1 MVVYFIGN
9 DKEQE
14 KYFELLRERIF
25 NNTKLLISIYR
36 ERIDLAEKI
45 TEIKKITGKPVRDRG
60 REVLV
65 KNLINP
71 KTELENAFLNM
82 VFESTIQAQL
92 DHYDPF
98 VYINKDR
105 FSIKG
110 DRDFLLLMASRIMCR
125 PGDELLVKGKE
136 DDIFIRFASSC
147 GAHIISEGTG
157 NHDFSINL
165 KSFEGTEDI
174 GFIDS
179 DTITISSQILTR
191 NKVCA
196 KILVEC

>member
-1 MVVYFIGN
+1 VVVYFIGN

-14 KYFELLRERIF
+14 RYFELLRERIL
-25 NNTKLLISIYR
+25 NNTKMLISVYR
-36 ERIDLAEKI
+36 ERIDLAEKM
-45 TEIKKITGKPVRDRG
+45 TEIKNVTGKPVRDRG

-71 KTELENAFLNM
+71 KNELETAFLNM
-82 VFESTIQAQL
+82 VFEYTIQAQL
-92 DHYDPF
+92 KNYEPF
-98 VYINKDR
+98 GNINNDR
-105 FSIKG
+105 FCIKG
-110 DRDFLLLMASRIMCR
+110 DRDFLLLMSSRILCR
-125 PGDELLVKGKE
+125 PGDELFVNGME
-136 DDIFIRFASSC
+136 DHIFIRFASSC

-174 GFIDS
+174 GFVDS
-179 DTITISSQILTR
+179 DTITISTQILTR

-196 KILVEC
+196 KIRVEC

>member
-14 KYFELLRERIF
+14 RYFELLRERIL
-25 NNTKLLISIYR
+25 NNTKLLISVYR
-36 ERIDLAEKI
+36 ERIDLADKM
-45 TEIKKITGKPVRDRG
+45 TEIKNMTGKPVRDRG

-71 KTELENAFLNM
+71 QNELETAFLNM

-92 DHYDPF
+92 KNYEPF
-98 VYINKDR
+98 GYINKDR
-105 FSIKG
+105 FCIKG
-110 DRDFLLLMASRIMCR
+110 DRDFLLLMASRIVCR

-136 DDIFIRFASSC
+136 DNIFIKFASSC

-179 DTITISSQILTR
+179 DTITISAQILTR

-196 KILVEC
+196 TIRVEC